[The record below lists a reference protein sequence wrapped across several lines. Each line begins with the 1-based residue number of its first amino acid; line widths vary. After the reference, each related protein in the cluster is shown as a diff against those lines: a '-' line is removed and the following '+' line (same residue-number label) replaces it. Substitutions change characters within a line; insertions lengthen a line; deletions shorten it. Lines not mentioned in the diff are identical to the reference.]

1 MSKNTKPEVIQFTN
15 RQIEA
20 EEYIKAH
27 KINELFA
34 SITSHLV
41 FNKPGRYLI
50 YPKFLLCISC
60 CLFNLLHKY

>member
-1 MSKNTKPEVIQFTN
+1 MSKNTKPEVVQFTN

-34 SITSHLV
+34 GITSHLV
-41 FNKPGRYLI
+41 FNKPGRYLFI
-50 YPKFLLCISC
+50 FCYSRMY
-60 CLFNLLHKY
+60 FNFILT